1 MLALST
7 SARDRPLV
15 VEDQPI
21 VGGQRFEVLREI
33 RLIEHR
39 SAMDYQQ
46 RLTLAG
52 GRVIELCAIN
62 LQQTGF
68 IGRR

>member
-33 RLIEHR
+33 RLIEYR
-39 SAMDYQQ
+39 PAMDNQQ

-52 GRVIELCAIN
+52 RCIIELRAIN
-62 LQQTGF
+62 VQQTGF